1 MKKITRRDFVHGS
14 LGALAGAVMMGRP
27 GSGAGQTSLDERV
40 IGRSLSPVSLGQFE
54 LGLASYTF
62 REFDLD
68 SALAM
73 AGRVG
78 LARIALKNVHL
89 QLESSEAEIRAAAA
103 KIRAAGLVPY
113 GCGVVY
119 MTTEAEVEQ
128 AFAYARAGG
137 MEVIIGVPGH
147 ELLGRAERKVR
158 ETGIE
163 LAVHNHGPGDLIYP
177 TPASILDRVK
187 NLDPRIGVC
196 LDIGHCQRSG
206 IDPSEAAVACG
217 ARLLDVH
224 LKDVTA
230 PTKDGGPV
238 KGRAFGSPLAR
249 DLYPRA
255 STAEVDPRVK
265 PGDLVAVEAGRGVI
279 DLPRFLQTLAA
290 MDYRGTAAFEYEKDG
305 RDPLPGLAESVGY
318 VRGVL
323 AAQEKQEEKS

>member
-1 MKKITRRDFVHGS
+1 MKKITRRDFVHDS
-14 LGALAGAVMMGRP
+14 MGALAGAVMMGRP
-27 GSGAGQTSLDERV
+27 GFAAGRTSLDERV
-40 IGRSLSPVSLGQFE
+40 IGRSLSPVSVGRFE

-78 LARIALKNVHL
+78 LARIALKSVHL
-89 QLESSEAEIRAAAA
+89 PLESSEAEIRAAAA

-163 LAVHNHGPGDLIYP
+163 LAVHNHGPGDLLYP
-177 TPASILDRVK
+177 TPASILDRIK

-238 KGRAFGSPLAR
+238 
-249 DLYPRA
+249 
-255 STAEVDPRVK
+255 
-265 PGDLVAVEAGRGVI
+265 EAGRGVI
-279 DLPRFLQTLAA
+279 DLPRFLRTLAA

-323 AAQEKQEEKS
+323 AAQEKQGERS